1 MIRSYVHLAPDV
13 EVLKRNE
20 KNVLLRSREQDRE
33 MNLEMLEG
41 ENLVIHAKDDI
52 CWYSDE
58 FGKIQKTNVLEIT
71 GNRVA
76 YKIQWGIK
84 KW

>member
-1 MIRSYVHLAPDV
+1 MIP
-13 EVLKRNE
+13 E
-20 KNVLLRSREQDRE
+20 KPKLPAGFDAVPKAALP
-33 MNLEMLEG
+33 G
-41 ENLVIHAKDDI
+41 K
-52 CWYSDE
+52 Y
-58 FGKIQKTNVLEIT
+58 GKIQKTNVLEIT